1 MNGSL
6 RLDLLEELL
15 RRRDADRIARSSL
28 VNHAADQ
35 YRAALA
41 RIQRVD
47 DENAVWLRHVLAGWK
62 WPGRSLVGDEGS
74 HAAWLLA
81 QHADRDPALQ
91 RLCLKLLEEAVEN
104 GQASA
109 VDLAFLTD
117 RVLLASGEDQI
128 YGTQISVVD
137 GQFAASRLS
146 DPDAV
151 DARRESVGLDRL
163 SGFLR
168 QVLEVHGPPSPARI
182 VCPGCG
188 GEIEVWLPE
197 LGGRSEFQCAV
208 CHRVG
213 TLRPL
218 VRTTQVSV

>member
-1 MNGSL
+1 MKGSL
-6 RLDLLEELL
+6 RLDLLEQLL
-15 RRRDADRIARSSL
+15 RRRDADQTTRSAL
-28 VNHAADQ
+28 VNNAADK
-35 YRAALA
+35 YPAALA
-41 RIQRVD
+41 RIQQVD
-47 DENAVWLRHVLAGWK
+47 DDNAVWLRHVLSVWR

-91 RLCLKLLEEAVEN
+91 RLCLELLEEAVEN

-117 RVLLASGEDQI
+117 RVLLASGENQI

-146 DPDAV
+146 DPETV
-151 DARRESVGLDRL
+151 DERRESVGLDRL
-163 SGFLR
+163 SCFLR
-168 QVLEVHGPPSPARI
+168 HVFELHGPPSPARI
-182 VCPGCG
+182 KCPGCG

-197 LGGRSEFQCAV
+197 LGGRSEFQCAS
-208 CHRVG
+208 CHRLG
-213 TLRPL
+213 TIRPL
-218 VRTTQVSV
+218 VRTTRVSV